1 MVSLKLKLVC
11 VDPRCQNNGFRVK
24 VASIKAGHVLF

>member
-11 VDPRCQNNGFRVK
+11 VDPRCPNKGFRVK
-24 VASIKAGHVLF
+24 VAAVKAGHVLL